1 MIHTISMEQFSNAEA
16 RCEGALFH
24 LIRSL
29 DTIVG
34 GVIPFEE
41 AGSPPSIG
49 STFPWA
55 QESTKKDG
63 ISLTG
68 SCFSLL

>member
-1 MIHTISMEQFSNAEA
+1 MEQFSNAEA
-16 RCEGALFH
+16 RCEGALFY

-41 AGSPPSIG
+41 AGSPPSTIG

-68 SCFSLL
+68 SCSSLLQV